1 MSVDENNAP
10 NSVSNNDTQDDAQA
24 VTFESAPEHVR
35 TEAPAR
41 HDAAPAKKGG
51 SFLRWLMFLV
61 FLAALAAIAWWWTQ
75 NRGGEIT
82 LGANNQASL
91 QADAS
96 TNAPTMAADANS
108 AAAQNSNAATQENS
122 STRSSAAS
130 ALVSDVRDLQTQ
142 LDRTLED
149 ASDKLSSATQR
160 IDHNDRRQKMLSD
173 ELIGLRERLVHLESS
188 VARLAEQS
196 IQAETSIKL
205 DQLES
210 TLMMGEER
218 YRMYA
223 DRAAAARA
231 LGLADELIGTLDG
244 VRFNSLR
251 QTLAGERAALEATP
265 EDPRTQMGS
274 GLMELREQVA
284 YLPTLQGD
292 EVKLADEADPAFVR
306 KLAGLVTIR
315 RQTDGVSS
323 LSEGQKDASLAVI
336 QMNLS
341 RAQLALSLDNESG
354 FKDALSE
361 VKNAVTHTFVQDDKK
376 TQAAL
381 EKINGLL
388 NQTMRTDIPALGS
401 TLAELRRIRA
411 LNAIRATPAEPA
423 SAAPV
428 APKAEPKPAPEPVAP
443 APTPAPAV
451 DGDSA

>member
-1 MSVDENNAP
+1 MSVEENSTANSDVQDENTIE
-10 NSVSNNDTQDDAQA
+10 VSAHEHDQPTLGRADTTA
-24 VTFESAPEHVR
+24 T
-35 TEAPAR
+35 
-41 HDAAPAKKGG
+41 APAKKGG
-51 SFLRWLMFLV
+51 SFMRWLMLLIV
-61 FLAALAAIAWWWTQ
+61 LALLATIGWWWLQQQGGVESLRQTGDATSVRTDAQANASSDAPANVVASSDSTQ
-75 NRGGEIT
+75 
-82 LGANNQASL
+82 Q
-91 QADAS
+91 
-96 TNAPTMAADANS
+96 
-108 AAAQNSNAATQENS
+108 AATQAGIAS
-122 STRSSAAS
+122 SDANVPVAS
-130 ALVSDVRDLQTQ
+130 ALASDVRDLQAQ
-142 LDRTLED
+142 IDRTLGD

-173 ELIGLRERLVHLESS
+173 ELIGLRERLAHLESS

-196 IQAETSIKL
+196 VQAETSIKL

-218 YRMYA
+218 FRMYA
-223 DRAAAARA
+223 DRAAAGRA
-231 LGLADELIGTLDG
+231 LKLADELIGTLDG

-251 QTLAGERAALEATP
+251 QTLAGERAALEAAP

-292 EVKLADEADPAFVR
+292 EVHLADEADPAFVR

-323 LSEGQKDASLAVI
+323 VSEGQKDASLAVI

-354 FKDALSE
+354 FKDALNE
-361 VKNAVTHTFVQDDKK
+361 VKNAVERTFVQEDQK

-381 EKINGLL
+381 KKITGLL
-388 NQTMRTDIPALGS
+388 GQTMRTDIPALGS

-411 LNAIRATPAEPA
+411 LNAIRATPVEPKTVE
-423 SAAPV
+423 PV
-428 APKAEPKPAPEPVAP
+428 KPKA
-443 APTPAPAV
+443 APTPAPIQAPAEAPAV

>member
-1 MSVDENNAP
+1 MSVDENNPP
-10 NSVSNNDTQDDAQA
+10 NSVSNSDTQDDTQTT
-24 VTFESAPEHVR
+24 TFESAPEHVS
-35 TEAPAR
+35 TAEPAR
-41 HDAAPAKKGG
+41 RDAAPAKKGG
-51 SFLRWLMFLV
+51 SFLRWLMLLV
-61 FLAALAAIAWWWTQ
+61 FLAALAAIAWWWMQ
-75 NRGGEIT
+75 NRGGETT
-82 LGANNQASL
+82 LGVNNQASL

-96 TNAPTMAADANS
+96 TSAPPTMTADVNS
-108 AAAQNSNAATQENS
+108 AAAQNSNAATQAQPS
-122 STRSSAAS
+122 DRSSAAS
-130 ALVSDVRDLQTQ
+130 ALASEVRDLQTQ

-173 ELIGLRERLVHLESS
+173 ELIGLRERLAHLESS

-196 IQAETSIKL
+196 VQAETSIKL

-244 VRFNSLR
+244 IRFNSLR
-251 QTLAGERAALEATP
+251 QTLAGERAALEAAP
-265 EDPRTQMGS
+265 EDPRTSMGS

-292 EVKLADEADPAFVR
+292 EVMLADEADPAFVR

-354 FKDALSE
+354 FKDALNE

-381 EKINGLL
+381 EKIDGLL

-411 LNAIRATPAEPA
+411 LNAIRGTSAEPKPV
-423 SAAPV
+423 APV
-428 APKAEPKPAPEPVAP
+428 APKVEPK
-443 APTPAPAV
+443 PTPAPAPAQAPVV